1 MRMRILL
8 LWVAVVSTLAA
19 EPAITKPDVRD
30 SLETVERSLSDRL
43 RSNEALSTM
52 YVLWRPRGAYLEGYG
67 AVFTIEL
74 NLVPMG
80 DISPFQKAY
89 SAEQK
94 RQLNIRKRQRLEDL
108 TEQARV
114 MLVDAAK
121 QLKVLPEGEK
131 VALAVT
137 LFHYNWEDVTDLP
150 SQLVVQAP
158 RSTLL
163 AGAAGTLSKAD
174 LKAQVQERQ
183 F

>member
-8 LWVAVVSTLAA
+8 LWAAAASMLAA

-30 SLETVERSLSDRL
+30 SLERVERSMSDRL
-43 RSNEALSTM
+43 RTNEALSTM
-52 YVLWRPRGAYLEGYG
+52 YVLWQPRGAYLEGYG
-67 AVFTIEL
+67 AVFTVEL

-108 TEQARV
+108 TEQARE
-114 MLVDAAK
+114 MLVEAASK
-121 QLKVLPEGEK
+121 LNVVPEGEK

-158 RSTLL
+158 HKALL
-163 AGAAGTLSKAD
+163 AGAAGNLSKAE
-174 LKAQVQERQ
+174 LRAQVQERQ

>member
-1 MRMRILL
+1 MLKGMLL
-8 LWVAVVSTLAA
+8 LWIVAASILAA
-19 EPAITKPDVRD
+19 EPAVTKPDVRD
-30 SLETVERSLSDRL
+30 SLETVERTLSDRM
-43 RSNEALSTM
+43 RSDEVLSTM

-74 NLVPMG
+74 NLAPIG
-80 DISPFQKAY
+80 DVSPFQKSY

-94 RQLNIRKRQRLEDL
+94 RQLNVRKRQRLEDL
-108 TEQARV
+108 TEQARQ
-114 MLVDAAK
+114 MLVEAAS
-121 QLKVLPEGEK
+121 QLKVVPESEN

-137 LFHYNWEDVTDLP
+137 LFHYNWEDVTNLP

-163 AGAAGTLSKAD
+163 AGAAGKLSKAE
-174 LKAQVQERQ
+174 LKAQVQERL

>member
-1 MRMRILL
+1 MRILL
-8 LWVAVVSTLAA
+8 LGIVAASTLSA

-30 SLETVERSLSDRL
+30 SLETVERAMTERM
-43 RSNEALSTM
+43 RTNEALSTM
-52 YVLWRPRGAYLEGYG
+52 YVLWQPRGAYLEGYG

-80 DISPFQKAY
+80 DVSPFQKAY

-94 RQLNIRKRQRLEDL
+94 RQLNVRKRQRLEDL
-108 TEQARV
+108 TAQARE
-114 MLVDAAK
+114 MLVEAAA
-121 QLKVLPEGEK
+121 QLKVVPEGEK

-137 LFHYNWEDVTDLP
+137 LFHYKWEDVTDLP
-150 SQLVVQAP
+150 SQVVVQAP
-158 RSTLL
+158 RSALL
-163 AGAAGTLSKAD
+163 AGAAGKLSKAE

>member
-8 LWVAVVSTLAA
+8 LWLAATSMLAA
-19 EPAITKPDVRD
+19 EPAITRPDVRD

-67 AVFTIEL
+67 AVFTLEL

-108 TEQARV
+108 TEQARL

-121 QLKVLPEGEK
+121 QLNVVPEGEK

-150 SQLVVQAP
+150 AQLVVQAP
-158 RSTLL
+158 RKALL
-163 AGAAGTLSKAD
+163 GGVAGSLSKAE

>member
-1 MRMRILL
+1 MWVRILL
-8 LWVAVVSTLAA
+8 LTVLSTALLAA
-19 EPAITKPDVRD
+19 EPAITKPDIRD
-30 SLETVERSLSDRL
+30 SLETAERAMSERL
-43 RSNEALSTM
+43 RTNEVLSTM

-80 DISPFQKAY
+80 DVSPFQKAY

-94 RQLNIRKRQRLEDL
+94 RQLNVRKRQRLEDL
-108 TEQARV
+108 TEQARE
-114 MLVDAAK
+114 MLVEAAK
-121 QLKVLPEGEK
+121 QLDVVPEGEK

-158 RSTLL
+158 RGALL
-163 AGAAGTLSKAD
+163 ASAAGRLSKAE
-174 LKAQVQERQ
+174 LKARVQERY

>member
-1 MRMRILL
+1 MRMRILSL
-8 LWVAVVSTLAA
+8 LLAAASILSA

-30 SLETVERSLSDRL
+30 SLENVERAMSDRL
-43 RSNEALSTM
+43 RTNEALSTM

-74 NLVPMG
+74 NLAPMG

-89 SAEQK
+89 STEQK
-94 RQLNIRKRQRLEDL
+94 RQLNVRKRQRLEDL
-108 TEQARV
+108 AEQARQ

-121 QLKVLPEGEK
+121 QLSVVPENEK

-150 SQLVVQAP
+150 SQVVVQAP

-163 AGAAGTLSKAD
+163 AGAAGKLSNAE

>member
-1 MRMRILL
+1 MRIRIVLL
-8 LWVAVVSTLAA
+8 AVVAAAVLAA

-30 SLETVERSLSDRL
+30 SLETVERSMSDRL
-43 RSNEALSTM
+43 RTNEALSTM

-67 AVFTIEL
+67 AVFTLEL

-89 SAEQK
+89 SDEQK
-94 RQLNIRKRQRLEDL
+94 RQLNVRKRQRLEDL
-108 TEQARV
+108 TEQAREI
-114 MLVDAAK
+114 LTEAAK
-121 QLKVLPEGEK
+121 QLNVVPENEK

-150 SQLVVQAP
+150 SQVVVQAP
-158 RSTLL
+158 RGTLL
-163 AGAAGTLSKAD
+163 AGAAGSLSKTE
-174 LKAQVQERQ
+174 LKAQLQERY

>member
-1 MRMRILL
+1 MLLRILL
-8 LWVAVVSTLAA
+8 LWVATASVVAA

-30 SLETVERSLSDRL
+30 SLETVERTMSDRL
-43 RSNEALSTM
+43 RTNEVLSTM

-67 AVFTIEL
+67 AVFTVEL

-94 RQLNIRKRQRLEDL
+94 RQLNVRKRQRLEDL
-108 TEQARV
+108 TEQTREL
-114 MLVDAAK
+114 LVEAAK
-121 QLKVLPEGEK
+121 QLNVVPEGEK

-137 LFHYNWEDVTDLP
+137 LFHYNWEDVTGLP

-158 RSTLL
+158 RSALL
-163 AGAAGTLSKAD
+163 AGAAGNLSKAE
-174 LKAQVQERQ
+174 LKARVQERQ

>member
-1 MRMRILL
+1 MLIRILL
-8 LWVAVVSTLAA
+8 LCVAAASILAA

-30 SLETVERSLSDRL
+30 SLEGVERSMSDRL

-52 YVLWRPRGAYLEGYG
+52 YVLWQPRGAYLEGYG
-67 AVFTIEL
+67 AVFTLEL

-89 SAEQK
+89 SADQK

-108 TEQARV
+108 TEQARL
-114 MLVDAAK
+114 MLVEAAK
-121 QLKVLPEGEK
+121 QLKVVPESEK

-150 SQLVVQAP
+150 AQLVVQAT